1 MVFWIMGWK
10 YKAGLGLISTVVII
24 WVTSAEVTQVR
35 LRFIYSPCFFLS
47 FCLILVICFLFGCQE
62 EVGKRKDS

>member
-1 MVFWIMGWK
+1 VVFWIMGWK

-35 LRFIYSPCFFLS
+35 LRFIYSPCFFL
-47 FCLILVICFLFGCQE
+47 FLCLILVICFLFGCQE
-62 EVGKRKDS
+62 EVGKRTDS

>member
-1 MVFWIMGWK
+1 VVFWIMGWK
-10 YKAGLGLISTVVII
+10 YTAGLGLISTVVII

-62 EVGKRKDS
+62 EVGK